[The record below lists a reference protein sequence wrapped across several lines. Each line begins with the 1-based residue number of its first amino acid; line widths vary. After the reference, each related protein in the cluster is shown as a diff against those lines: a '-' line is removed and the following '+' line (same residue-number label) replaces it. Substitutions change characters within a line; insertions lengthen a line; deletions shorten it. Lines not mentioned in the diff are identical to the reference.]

1 MGIQAD
7 VPTNKTTMSGRSEV
21 IQTLDYLS
29 RELSGLDRLAFAAE
43 EMVKILHTDWPRH
56 DAEVQEKVVHNSQY
70 IGREGDLDEI

>member
-1 MGIQAD
+1 M
-7 VPTNKTTMSGRSEV
+7 

-56 DAEVQEKVVHNSQY
+56 DAEVQEKVTNNIHA
-70 IGREGDLDEI
+70 EIAEHTEVDVR